1 MSNTLRTGIRR
12 KLVAVLVAP
21 LLLGTVS
28 AAAPAASAAE
38 ADLLY
43 YTEKFYSDASKTVQV
58 GAGNGYCDGDYIM
71 KSGYQTAYSTI
82 TYRTQ
87 CP

>member
-1 MSNTLRTGIRR
+1 MPNTLRR
-12 KLVAVLVAP
+12 KLLAVFAAP
-21 LLLGTVS
+21 LLLGTAS
-28 AAAPAASAAE
+28 AVVPTASAAE

-43 YTEKFYSDASKTVQV
+43 YTEKFYSTASKTVQV